1 MVHDLENV
9 SKSPQQEDDTP
20 YMIRVDLLPSSK
32 PALDHWQFALIIV
45 GAMLV
50 TSIISISKWLILG

>member
-1 MVHDLENV
+1 MVHDLENIAR
-9 SKSPQQEDDTP
+9 SPPQEGDTP

-50 TSIISISKWLILG
+50 TSIISISKYLNPA